1 MALFL
6 LFRIGPDYYA
16 IDSGEVAEVLPLTA
30 TKQIPGA
37 PAWVCGLMVR
47 AGQPVPVIDVTALA
61 TGTPAGARTSTRT
74 VLVNYRRPA
83 PMSRT
88 AETANFIDQAD
99 PATAAETAPAA
110 RLLGLR
116 LEYATD
122 TLRCDPA
129 SFVDSGIDPGQARYL
144 GPVRHDARGLVQW
157 VRVADLLPE
166 AVHTM
171 LFPDAL
177 PA

>member
-6 LFRIGPDYYA
+6 LFRIGPDHYA
-16 IDSGEVAEVLPLTA
+16 LDTAEVAEVLPLRA

-37 PAWVCGLMVR
+37 PAWVCGLMSR
-47 AGQPVPVIDVTALA
+47 RGQPVPVIDITALA
-61 TGTPAGARTSTRT
+61 TGKPATVRTSTRT
-74 VLVNYRRPA
+74 VMVHYRRAQDAGA
-83 PMSRT
+83 P
-88 AETANFIDQAD
+88 
-99 PATAAETAPAA
+99 A

-116 LEYATD
+116 LEYANE

-129 SFVDSGIDPGQARYL
+129 SFVDGGIDAAHARYL

-157 VRVADLLPE
+157 VHIGALLPD
-166 AVHTM
+166 AVHAL
-171 LFPDAL
+171 LFPEAP